1 MIQNA
6 AQGLVEELPPN
17 EVIPPEQSIGYQVR
31 RLNQEMTDAM
41 ARFVSRHGISGPH
54 WGYLRHIYFDDGLSQ
69 RELSDRMA
77 RQGATTVTA
86 LKRLEKA
93 GFVTSRP
100 HETDQRKNRIYLT
113 HEGRDLV
120 VKIMPYVRDV
130 EEIAFAGF
138 SEKEVVLFWKM
149 VDRMRGNFEAS
160 KNRRLTLRK
169 S

>member
-6 AQGLVEELPPN
+6 VQSLVEELPPD

-86 LKRLEKA
+86 LRRLEKA
-93 GFVTSRP
+93 GFVTSRS
-100 HETDQRKNRIYLT
+100 HETDQRKNCVYIT
-113 HEGRDLV
+113 DKGRKLV
-120 VKIMPYVRDV
+120 IELMPYVREV
-130 EEIAFAGF
+130 ENIAFASFG
-138 SEKEVVLFWKM
+138 EKEVAQFWKLL
-149 VDRMRGNFEAS
+149 DRMRGNFEAS
-160 KNRRLTLRK
+160 KNRRLPVIK
-169 S
+169 

>member
-1 MIQNA
+1 M
-6 AQGLVEELPPN
+6 AQSLAQVLVN
-17 EVIPPEQSIGYQVR
+17 EQPLQEMVPPEQSIGYQVR

-113 HEGRDLV
+113 HLRDRTHMCGSFPL
-120 VKIMPYVRDV
+120 
-130 EEIAFAGF
+130 
-138 SEKEVVLFWKM
+138 
-149 VDRMRGNFEAS
+149 S
-160 KNRRLTLRK
+160 KLAKTAISSRPFCSHNW
-169 S
+169 

>member
-1 MIQNA
+1 M
-6 AQGLVEELPPN
+6 AQSLAQVLVN
-17 EVIPPEQSIGYQVR
+17 EQPLQEMVPPEQSIGYQVR
-31 RLNQEMTDAM
+31 RLNQDMTDTM
-41 ARFVSRHGISGPH
+41 ARFVGRHGISGPH
-54 WGYLRHIYFDDGLSQ
+54 WGYLRHIYFDGGLSQ

-138 SEKEVVLFWKM
+138 SEKEVVLFWRM